1 MVSDKKGVIFPNFQ
15 FLKSNLFLPTETQT
29 SLGFRAGMFSSG
41 WRLILNFYWEKT
53 MIRLN
58 LKNDLGSL
66 HISPEPHCKFKL
78 VIIWPRSIIRNV
90 HYLSLLSTFLLL
102 NLLIFITCPKVCV
115 GGGGKGGGEG
125 LNIQKISKG
134 KKCPGWQVPLK
145 CQLCLD
151 RIGYIRPK
159 PDDRINKNWLT
170 ELSLPY
176 DQTIR
181 PNIQQGK

>member
-115 GGGGKGGGEG
+115 GGGGKGGGGPKHPKNFER
-125 LNIQKISKG
+125 QK
-134 KKCPGWQVPLK
+134 VP
-145 CQLCLD
+145 
-151 RIGYIRPK
+151 R
-159 PDDRINKNWLT
+159 LT
-170 ELSLPY
+170 SAFKMS
-176 DQTIR
+176 TVSR
-181 PNIQQGK
+181 SNRVH